1 MSRSQISNR
10 LNQGVKI
17 YTVYRAGRD
26 DPLELRPRPI
36 NQFVIAETA
45 AYNLGGELCK
55 VHLLERGY
63 KAYDF
68 ERGLSD

>member
-1 MSRSQISNR
+1 MECRSRHVANPLI
-10 LNQGVKI
+10 
-17 YTVYRAGRD
+17 
-26 DPLELRPRPI
+26 LELRPRPI

>member
-1 MSRSQISNR
+1 MLTKCSMA
-10 LNQGVKI
+10 L
-17 YTVYRAGRD
+17 T
-26 DPLELRPRPI
+26 PWPI
-36 NQFVIAETA
+36 NQFVIAEAA